1 MSARLT
7 TLANGMRVATDRM
20 DGFRSAAV
28 AVHVQVGGRHE
39 SAVQNGVAHFLEHMA
54 FKGTKTRSALEISRT
69 IEHVGGYL
77 NACTGKEFT
86 SYYAGGLGQDVP
98 LAIELISDII
108 LESELRPE
116 DIELERGVILNE
128 IGEYEDS
135 PSDALFDALQR
146 TAYPDQPF
154 GWPIIGTADRVAAFN
169 RTDIRGFVD
178 EHYRAGRMILAAAG
192 DVDHRQVTELAEQH
206 FGRAAIGGRTPPEP
220 SRFSAGQIRIERDI
234 EQAHLAL
241 AFEAPPLL
249 DPREPAARILAIT
262 LGGGSSSRLFAEA
275 RERRGLCYS
284 IGASMA
290 PSSDTGTLIIYAST
304 GRDELAGLAEICV
317 DELRKSTETLTA
329 GEVEKARNQIRVGMV
344 TANEN
349 AMNRIERMGGMVAT
363 LGRIESI
370 DETIGRYDSVTL
382 AEVQE
387 FAAEI
392 AGKGEA
398 AMAVLGQVD
407 KAPDVEALLERLV
420 R

>member
-1 MSARLT
+1 MSAQLT
-7 TLANGMRVATDRM
+7 TLTNGMRVVTDRM
-20 DGFRSAAV
+20 EGFRSAAV
-28 AVHVQVGGRHE
+28 AVHVQVGGRYE
-39 SAVQNGVAHFLEHMA
+39 SARQNGMAHFLEHMA
-54 FKGTKTRSALEISRT
+54 FKGTRMRTALEISQA

-86 SYYAGGLGQDVP
+86 SYHAGGLGQDVP
-98 LAIELISDII
+98 LAIELISDIV

-135 PSDALFDALQR
+135 PPDALFDALQR

-154 GWPIIGTADRVAAFN
+154 GWPIIGTADRVAAFSRN
-169 RTDIRGFVD
+169 DIRGFVE

-192 DVDHRQVTELAEQH
+192 DVDHLQVTELAEQH
-206 FGRAAIGGRTPPEP
+206 FGRAGTGERTPPEP
-220 SRFSAGQIRIERDI
+220 SRFSAGQVRVERDI
-234 EQAHLAL
+234 EQAHFAL

-249 DPREPAARILAIT
+249 DPKEPAARVLAIA

-290 PSSDTGTLIIYAST
+290 PSSDTGTLVIYAST
-304 GRDELAGLAEICV
+304 GRDELPGLAEICV
-317 DELRKSTETLTA
+317 DELRRSAETLTA
-329 GEVEKARNQIRVGMV
+329 GEVEKARNQIRVGTV

-349 AMNRIERMGGMVAT
+349 TMNRIEHMGGMVAT
-363 LGRIESI
+363 RGRVVSI
-370 DETIGRYDSVTL
+370 DETIARYESVTL

-387 FAAEI
+387 FAAAI
-392 AGKGEA
+392 AGQGRA
-398 AMAVLGQVD
+398 AMAVLGQVG
-407 KAPDVEALLERLV
+407 KAPDVGSLMERMM